1 MSTPLVKVD
10 RVGKIFHDSSQ
21 HTTNAI
27 KEVSLDINEGDF
39 LTIFGPNGSGK
50 TTLLNLVGKIENPT
64 TGNVEYGKPNLRI
77 GYVFQ
82 NYDESLLP
90 WRTVEENINLP
101 FENYSFKQNEAK
113 SKIEKVIKL
122 LRLEQY
128 RDKYPYML
136 SGGKK
141 QLTALARALVIEP
154 DILIMDEP
162 FSSLDFDT
170 TTEMEQ
176 LVMEIWRDLNITVLF
191 VSHDIDEAVLLA
203 NKVIVLSHK
212 PSVVNKIIDVELD
225 HPRNQETTVSPL
237 FVEIKKQVIESYGK
251 I

>member
-1 MSTPLVKVD
+1 MSAPLIRVD
-10 RVGKIFHDSSQ
+10 RVGKNFHDSNQ

-27 KEVSLDINEGDF
+27 KEITLDINEGDF
-39 LTIFGPNGSGK
+39 FTIFGPNGSGK
-50 TTLLNLVGKIENPT
+50 TTLLNLVAKIENPT
-64 TGNVEYGKPNLRI
+64 VGNIEYRKPNLRI

-90 WRTVEENINLP
+90 WRTVEENLNLP
-101 FENYSFKQNEAK
+101 FENSSLTQDEIK
-113 SKIEKVIKL
+113 SKRERVIELLKL
-122 LRLEQY
+122 EPY
-128 RDKYPYML
+128 RNTYPYML

-170 TTEMEQ
+170 TAEMEQ
-176 LVMEIWRDLNITVLF
+176 LVMEIWKNLNITVLF

-203 NKVIVLSHK
+203 TKVIVLSHR
-212 PSVVNKIIDVELD
+212 PSIINKIIDVKLAR
-225 HPRNQETTVSPL
+225 PRDQQMIVSLP
-237 FVEIKKQVIESYGK
+237 FMEIKKQVIESYGK
-251 I
+251 S

>member
-1 MSTPLVKVD
+1 
-10 RVGKIFHDSSQ
+10 
-21 HTTNAI
+21 
-27 KEVSLDINEGDF
+27 
-39 LTIFGPNGSGK
+39 
-50 TTLLNLVGKIENPT
+50 
-64 TGNVEYGKPNLRI
+64 
-77 GYVFQ
+77 
-82 NYDESLLP
+82 
-90 WRTVEENINLP
+90 
-101 FENYSFKQNEAK
+101 
-113 SKIEKVIKL
+113 
-122 LRLEQY
+122 
-128 RDKYPYML
+128 ML

>member
-1 MSTPLVKVD
+1 MSKPLIKVD
-10 RVGKIFHDSSQ
+10 RVEKKFHDSNH

-27 KEVSLDINEGDF
+27 KEITLDINEGDF
-39 LTIFGPNGSGK
+39 LTVFGPNGSGK
-50 TTLLNLVGKIENPT
+50 TTLLNIIAKIENPT
-64 TGNVEYGKPNLRI
+64 TGSIEYGRENLKI

-101 FENYSFKQNEAK
+101 FENIESQEVIAK
-113 SKIEKVIKL
+113 GKIEKVIKL
-122 LRLEQY
+122 LKLEQY

-170 TTEMEQ
+170 TSEMEQ
-176 LVMEIWRDLNITVLF
+176 LVMDIWKNLHVTILF
-191 VSHDIDEAVLLA
+191 VSHDIDEAILLA
-203 NKVIVLSHK
+203 NKVIILSHK
-212 PSVVNKIIDVELD
+212 PSIIKTIIDVDLVR
-225 HPRNQETTVSPL
+225 PRNQETVVSLP
-237 FVEIKKQVIESYGK
+237 FMDIKKKVIEIYEK
-251 I
+251 N

>member
-1 MSTPLVKVD
+1 MSTPLIKID
-10 RVGKIFHDSSQ
+10 RVGKIFHDSNQ
-21 HTTNAI
+21 RTINAI
-27 KEVSLDINEGDF
+27 KEITLDINEGDF
-39 LTIFGPNGSGK
+39 LTVFGPNGSGK
-50 TTLLNLVGKIENPT
+50 TTLLNLVAKIESPT
-64 TGNVEYGKPNLRI
+64 TGNIEYGKPDLRI

-90 WRTVEENINLP
+90 WRTVEANLNLP
-101 FENYSFKQNEAK
+101 FENFALKQDEAK

-122 LRLEQY
+122 LKLEQY
-128 RDKYPYML
+128 RDTYPYML

-170 TTEMEQ
+170 TTEMWK
-176 LVMEIWRDLNITVLF
+176 LVMEIWEDLNITVLF

-203 NKVIVLSHK
+203 NKVIVLSHR
-212 PSVVNKIIDVELD
+212 PSIVNKIIDVKLER
-225 HPRNQETTVSPL
+225 PRNQEMIVSLP
-237 FVEIKKQVIESYGK
+237 FVKIKKQVIESYGK
-251 I
+251 R